1 MVCALSNIK
10 IKRGA
15 DGEILGGTGPVILAS
30 FASAVIVVGGSGV
43 TFATSAVEELIAQAE
58 VGCARTRVIE
68 LVWVVQEHSKLHS
81 IYCSIKADSVID
93 SAAPLLPVFAS
104 LLARAST
111 IHTLAM
117 RITIHYTRAASTL
130 PANLSALVG
139 HDRITFEAGRPNI
152 TQTVD
157 EVVRRT
163 AVHGSAGGVVVG
175 VCGPQ
180 PLVEDVWKAERAV
193 GSEMRV
199 AVGGVEVHEE

>member
-1 MVCALSNIK
+1 M
-10 IKRGA
+10 
-15 DGEILGGTGPVILAS
+15 
-30 FASAVIVVGGSGV
+30 

-68 LVWVVQEHSKLHS
+68 VVWVVQEHSECTCISLTTRS
-81 IYCSIKADSVID
+81 LCGAD
-93 SAAPLLPVFAS
+93 SAAPLLPVFAA

-117 RITIHYTRAASTL
+117 RITIHYTRAASSL

-139 HDRITFEAGRPNI
+139 HDRIAFEAGRPKL
-152 TQTVD
+152 TQVVD

-180 PLVEDVWKAERAV
+180 PLVEDVWRAERAV
-193 GSEMRV
+193 GSEMRS

>member
-1 MVCALSNIK
+1 MVCIPIEINNAQ
-10 IKRGA
+10 GA

-68 LVWVVQEHSKLHS
+68 LVWVVQEHSKCLTIS
-81 IYCSIKADSVID
+81 YSTIANDVID
-93 SAAPLLPVFAS
+93 SAAPLIPVFAA

-152 TQTVD
+152 TQAVD

-163 AVHGSAGGVVVG
+163 AAHGNAGGVIVG

-180 PLVEDVWKAERAV
+180 PLVEDVWKSERAV
-193 GSEMRV
+193 GNEMRA